1 MAESLETIARNI
13 GIPVQD
19 GKIVIPDWVTSIKI
33 DVGIAYDAPHTQNWL
48 DADPGTIVF
57 CFEANPRWI
66 KYLNTPP
73 KDRNYNFKD
82 YVPARPGTPYKEL
95 EFDNIGRRCFIFPVA
110 LHNVSEP
117 TTMDFYVT
125 DVSEGCCSLLKPTA
139 DFSAIS
145 QVAKVPVFSLSDFF
159 KLLPDD
165 KIVDFVKIDVQ
176 GVDLQV
182 IKSAGQYISDR
193 VVYVTAEPET
203 ATYENASDNTPE
215 NMTAYLATCDFVR
228 VGHRNTRDPTFLNKK
243 FYDRANVYIFQY
255 F

>member
-1 MAESLETIARNI
+1 MTESLENIARKI
-13 GIPVQD
+13 GIPVKD

-48 DADPGTIVF
+48 DSDPGAMVF

-73 KDRNYNFKD
+73 EERDYNFKD

-95 EFDNIGRRCFIFPVA
+95 EFKNIGRRCFIFPVA
-110 LHNVSEP
+110 LHNVTEP

-125 DVSEGCCSLLKPTA
+125 DVSEGCCSLLKPTTN
-139 DFSAIS
+139 FSSIS
-145 QVAKVPVFSLSDFF
+145 QVVKVPVFSLADFF
-159 KLLPDD
+159 RLLPDD

-176 GVDLQV
+176 GVDLHV
-182 IKSAGQYISDR
+182 IKSAGHYLSNR
-193 VVYVTAEPET
+193 VVYITAEPET
-203 ATYENASDNTPE
+203 AVYENASDNTPE
-215 NMTAYLATCDFVR
+215 NMMAYLATRNFSR
-228 VGHRNTRDPTFLNKK
+228 VNHYNTRDPTFLNDK
-243 FYDRANVYIFQY
+243 FHDRSNVYIFQY